1 MKGRNPEN
9 PIPTANGVG
18 GPWKSVEAK
27 LSYLMEDIVD
37 SSSTLVATE
46 DSGNFIDIVS
56 GKVVTMEKL
65 TRKLKNFMG
74 AIFTQVVSG
83 IRQST
88 SNLVNEL
95 GGFLSGLLGSLFG
108 SVPFAAKNALQKA
121 ITSLLS
127 GLCAIDGQIACL
139 LYTSDAADDP

>member
-1 MKGRNPEN
+1 
-9 PIPTANGVG
+9 
-18 GPWKSVEAK
+18 
-27 LSYLMEDIVD
+27 MEDLVD

-108 SVPFAAKNALQKA
+108 SVPFAAKNALQSNH
-121 ITSLLS
+121 ITTL
-127 GLCAIDGQIACL
+127 
-139 LYTSDAADDP
+139 

>member
-1 MKGRNPEN
+1 
-9 PIPTANGVG
+9 
-18 GPWKSVEAK
+18 
-27 LSYLMEDIVD
+27 MEDIVD

-108 SVPFAAKNALQKA
+108 SVPFAAKKCTSKSNH
-121 ITSLLS
+121 ITTLWIM
-127 GLCAIDGQIACL
+127 C
-139 LYTSDAADDP
+139 Y